1 MFNPSDGQRSR
12 GLITP
17 LVGEVLRKL
26 ALSYSDDEEGNWYR
40 LYAEQLVIST

>member
-17 LVGEVLRKL
+17 PVGKVLRKL

-40 LYAEQLVIST
+40 LYAELVIST